1 MKTDVILTLFFML
14 QKLRT
19 NVMLEKLKRVG
30 KCETHMKN
38 KLLFLRDEV

>member
-19 NVMLEKLKRVG
+19 NVMLEKLKELANV
-30 KCETHMKN
+30 KHT
-38 KLLFLRDEV
+38 